1 MITKS
6 ATIVL
11 TQAEVDSP
19 EPIEIKLSVK
29 LEGSADDESIDY
41 TISYPK

>member
-6 ATIVL
+6 ASIVL

-19 EPIEIKLSVK
+19 EPIEINVSVK
-29 LEGSADDESIDY
+29 LEGSDESIDY
-41 TISYPK
+41 TINYPKS